1 MRTVSLIIVHLSLIH
16 IYMCIRDSTNR
27 SIHIYTVNQGTTHI
41 TIGKGTLHPSVLI
54 YHKEH
59 QWFIVNLIDAAN
71 GINKDVYKRQVLYV
85 SVFLILCHTCTI
97 IYRVA

>member
-1 MRTVSLIIVHLSLIH
+1 MHGL
-16 IYMCIRDSTNR
+16 TNR
-27 SIHIYTVNQGTTHI
+27 SIHIYTFNQGTTHI

-71 GINKDVYKRQVLYV
+71 GINNRERLENNMRAIQ
-85 SVFLILCHTCTI
+85 IN
-97 IYRVA
+97 